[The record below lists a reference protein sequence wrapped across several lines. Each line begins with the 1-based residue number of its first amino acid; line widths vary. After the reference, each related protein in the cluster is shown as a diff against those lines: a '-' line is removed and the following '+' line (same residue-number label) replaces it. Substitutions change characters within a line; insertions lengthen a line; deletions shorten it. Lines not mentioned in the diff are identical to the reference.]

1 MFSLNFATL
10 NAQHGS
16 RHNTSPLTLH
26 TGAVGVFAGKFTT
39 YGNTTFTSNTA
50 VGDGGR
56 IDYERSDGPAVVFY
70 SSSRRIGSVS
80 WMDVGWIIGELYMML

>member
-1 MFSLNFATL
+1 MFSLNCATL

-16 RHNTSPLTLH
+16 HHNTPPLTLH
-26 TGAVGVFAGKFTT
+26 TGAVGVFASKFTT

-56 IDYERSDGPAVVFY
+56 NNYEVLGRRSCCIPICGAFEVY
-70 SSSRRIGSVS
+70 R
-80 WMDVGWIIGELYMML
+80 GWALGVISANCI